1 MPIIQVIGVL
11 YQMSKIQ
18 IADLSSKSILKD
30 LNAQDIQRIFGGRQI
45 EPEPD
50 PQPPSSCWGG
60 ECRNR

>member
-1 MPIIQVIGVL
+1 MAIIQVIGVL

-18 IADLSSKSILKD
+18 IVDLSNKSILKD
-30 LNAQDIQRIFGGRQI
+30 LNAQDIQRIFGGRQP